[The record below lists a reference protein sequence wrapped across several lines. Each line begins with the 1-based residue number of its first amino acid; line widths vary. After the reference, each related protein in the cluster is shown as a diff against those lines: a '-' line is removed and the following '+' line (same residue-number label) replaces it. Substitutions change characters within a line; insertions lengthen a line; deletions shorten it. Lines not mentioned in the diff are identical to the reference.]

1 MPRYNQC
8 LAALRTIEGDFESS
22 EKHYKRSLA
31 VNPSDVM
38 LRNDYSLQVGRQYDL
53 PSPPLTS
60 TRRITTDASH

>member
-1 MPRYNQC
+1 MPRYNHC

-38 LRNDYSLQVGRQYDL
+38 LRNDYSLQVADVL
-53 PSPPLTS
+53 TPLTLAPPAQS
-60 TRRITTDASH
+60 PLS